1 MYNIFEKP
9 WTLLIVAVVV
19 LLIIY
24 IIRVFKPGK
33 RQWWH
38 LFIPIMIAISAF
50 AIDTFVETDLENI
63 NSIIKSCIKA
73 SRNED
78 ADTIDTFIASDYHD
92 SQHQSKQEIMI
103 YCKAIFSEPAVE
115 RFVKLNQS
123 IELSS
128 SNATVLIKGFLFFDK
143 ESRFYK
149 ELKPAMTIKLE
160 LGLKKYSNKKWQIN
174 RAEILEI
181 DEQTI
186 DWDSLLNAATWQ

>member
-24 IIRVFKPGK
+24 IIRAFKPEK

-50 AIDTFVETDLENI
+50 VIDIFVETELENI

>member
-9 WTLLIVAVVV
+9 WMLLIAAVVV

-24 IIRVFKPGK
+24 VIQAIKPEK
-33 RQWWH
+33 RKRWH

-50 AIDTFVETDLENI
+50 AIDIFVETDQENI

-92 SQHQSKQEIMI
+92 SQHLSKQEIMI
-103 YCKAIFSEPAVE
+103 FCRAIFSEPAVK

-149 ELKPAMTIKLE
+149 ELKPAIAVKLE
-160 LGLKKYSNKKWQIN
+160 LGLKKYSNKEWQIN
-174 RAEILEI
+174 RVEILEI
-181 DEQTI
+181 DNQTF
-186 DWDSLLNAATWQ
+186 DWDNLIDAANM

>member
-19 LLIIY
+19 LLFIY
-24 IIRVFKPGK
+24 IIRAFKPEK
-33 RQWWH
+33 RQWWP

-50 AIDTFVETDLENI
+50 ATDIFVETDLENI
-63 NSIIKSCIKA
+63 NSIIKSCIQA

-92 SQHQSKQEIMI
+92 SQHLSKQAIMI
-103 YCKAIFSEPAVE
+103 FCRAIFSEPAVE

-123 IELSS
+123 IDLSS
-128 SNATVLIKGFLFFDK
+128 PNATVLIKGFLFFEK

-149 ELKPAMTIKLE
+149 ELKPAMAVKLE
-160 LGLKKYSNKKWQIN
+160 LGLKKYSNKKWIIN
-174 RAEILEI
+174 RVELLEI
-181 DEQTI
+181 DNQSF
-186 DWDSLLNAATWQ
+186 DWNTLKSESGQI

>member
-9 WTLLIVAVVV
+9 WTLLIVAIVL

-24 IIRVFKPGK
+24 IIRAFKPEK

-103 YCKAIFSEPAVE
+103 YCRAIFSEPAVE

-128 SNATVLIKGFLFFDK
+128 SNATVIIKGFLFFDK

-149 ELKPAMTIKLE
+149 ELKPAMAVKLE

-181 DEQTI
+181 DNQTI
-186 DWDSLLNAATWQ
+186 DWDSLLNAATW

>member
-9 WTLLIVAVVV
+9 WTLLIVAIVV